1 MATTF
6 VLLCGGP
13 YGTEEAVPYAG
24 PGLAIGTLIVM
35 PFIWALP
42 YVLLVAEMAS
52 SLPVQ
57 GGIYK
62 WFRAAFGPFW
72 SFQLSFLDWITWVLD
87 AALYPPLLAGYLT
100 TLLLDGSNRWID
112 WGICLAVIWGCTWI
126 NVRGIRSTGRA
137 SLIMSLVLLAPVFVI
152 VLMGLPKIDLSN
164 LLPLAAEDKPFGSAL
179 NYALIWA
186 VWNYSG
192 YAGLAS
198 ASEEI
203 VTPERSFPKILGIFL
218 PLSVVVYAFPMIVA
232 LSVTPDW
239 QSWETG
245 HYTLVAASLGGVWLM
260 VATSVG
266 AQFAQVGLFNS
277 EQIVISRM
285 PYAMA
290 RDGLL
295 PPWFAKLHPRYGT
308 PARLLIL
315 QGVFY
320 SALTFHF
327 GFVELLV
334 MSTWLALPSYLF
346 TFVAPLILRWK
357 RPDLRG
363 PFRIP
368 GGWPV
373 IIPLAALPFAIALYV
388 LVYVLLTEELDV
400 LLMGFSFLA
409 VIPLVYLWA
418 RRERRKH
425 GITLPDVD

>member
-13 YGTEEAVPYAG
+13 FGTEEAVPYAG

-42 YVLLVAEMAS
+42 YVLLVAEMTS
-52 SLPVQ
+52 SIPVQ
-57 GGIYK
+57 GGTYK

-72 SFQLSFLDWITWVLD
+72 SFQLAMLDWLTWVLD
-87 AALYPPLLAGYLT
+87 AALYPPLLAGYLMA
-100 TLLLDGSNRWID
+100 LLLNSSNHWIN
-112 WGICLAVIWGCTWI
+112 WGICLIVIWGCTWMNI
-126 NVRGIRSTGRA
+126 RGIRNMGRA
-137 SLIMSLVLLAPVFVI
+137 SLVMSLVILAPVLVI
-152 VLMGLPKIDLSN
+152 VLMGLPKIELSN
-164 LLPLAAEDKPFGSAL
+164 LLPLTAGDKPFGAAL

-186 VWNYSG
+186 LWNYSG

-203 VTPERSFPKILGIFL
+203 VNPERSYPKILAIFL
-218 PLSVVVYAFPMIVA
+218 PLSVLVYTLPMIVA
-232 LSVTPDW
+232 LSATPDW
-239 QSWETG
+239 QSWQTG

-260 VATSVG
+260 IATSVG

-295 PPWFAKLHPRYGT
+295 PSWFAKLHPRYGT

-315 QGVFY
+315 QGIFY
-320 SALTFHF
+320 SALTYKFT
-327 GFVELLV
+327 FVELLV
-334 MSTWLALPSYLF
+334 VSTWLALPDYLA
-346 TFVAPLILRWK
+346 TFVAPLVLRWK
-357 RPDLRG
+357 RPELRG

-388 LVYVLLTEELDV
+388 LVYVLLNEERSVIITGLAF
-400 LLMGFSFLA
+400 LFS
-409 VIPLVYLWA
+409 IPLLYLFA
-418 RRERRKH
+418 RWHSRKH
-425 GITLPDVD
+425 GITLPDGD

>member
-6 VLLCGGP
+6 ALLCGGP

-42 YVLLVAEMAS
+42 YVLLVAELGS
-52 SLPVQ
+52 SLPLQ
-57 GGIYK
+57 GGTYK
-62 WFRAAFGPFW
+62 WFRAAFGRFW
-72 SFQLSFLDWITWVLD
+72 SFQIGLLDWLCWALD

-100 TLLLDGSNRWID
+100 TLLLHGSNRWID
-112 WGICLAVIWGCTWI
+112 WAICLAVIWACTWM
-126 NVRGIRSTGRA
+126 NVRGIKSTGRA
-137 SLIMSLVLLAPVFVI
+137 SMIISLVFLAPVFVI
-152 VLMGLPKIDLSN
+152 VLMGLPKIDLSH
-164 LLPLAAEDKPFGSAL
+164 LLPLTAGDKPFGSAL
-179 NYALIWA
+179 TYAVIWA

-192 YAGLAS
+192 YAGMAS

-203 VTPERSFPKILGIFL
+203 VTPERSYPKILLIFL

-239 QSWETG
+239 RSWETG
-245 HYTLVAASLGGVWLM
+245 HYTLVAAALGGAGLM
-260 VATSVG
+260 IVTSVG

-277 EQIVISRM
+277 VQIVISRI

-295 PPWFAKLHPRYGT
+295 PSWFAKLHPRFGT

-315 QGVFY
+315 QGIFY
-320 SALTFHF
+320 SVLTYHF

-334 MSTWLALPSYLF
+334 LSTWLTLPVYLA

-388 LVYVLLTEELDV
+388 LVNVLLTETLDV
-400 LLMGFSFLA
+400 LLMGFFFLA

-418 RRERRKH
+418 RRESRKH
-425 GITLPDVD
+425 GITLPDVE

>member
-6 VLLCGGP
+6 ALLCGGP

-42 YVLLVAEMAS
+42 YVLLVAELGS
-52 SLPVQ
+52 SLPLQ
-57 GGIYK
+57 GGVYK
-62 WFRAAFGPFW
+62 WFRAAYGRFW
-72 SFQLSFLDWITWVLD
+72 SFQLSLLDWICWALD

-100 TLLLDGSNRWID
+100 TLLLGGSNRWIN
-112 WGICLAVIWGCTWI
+112 WGICLAVIWACTWM
-126 NVRGIRSTGRA
+126 NVRGIKSTARA
-137 SLIMSLVLLAPVFVI
+137 SMIISLVTLAPVFVI

-164 LLPLAAEDKPFGSAL
+164 LLPLTAGDKPFGSAL

-186 VWNYSG
+186 LWNYSG

-203 VTPERSFPKILGIFL
+203 VKPERSYPKILLIFL

-245 HYTLVAASLGGVWLM
+245 HYTLVAATLGGVGLM
-260 VATSVG
+260 IATSVG

-277 EQIVISRM
+277 VQIVISRM

-315 QGVFY
+315 QGLFY

-334 MSTWLALPSYLF
+334 VSTWLSLPIYLA
-346 TFVAPLILRWK
+346 TFIAPLILRWK

-388 LVYVLLTEELDV
+388 LVNVLLTQGLDV
-400 LLMGFSFLA
+400 LLMGFFFLA

-418 RRERRKH
+418 RRESRKR
-425 GITLPDVD
+425 GITLPDVE